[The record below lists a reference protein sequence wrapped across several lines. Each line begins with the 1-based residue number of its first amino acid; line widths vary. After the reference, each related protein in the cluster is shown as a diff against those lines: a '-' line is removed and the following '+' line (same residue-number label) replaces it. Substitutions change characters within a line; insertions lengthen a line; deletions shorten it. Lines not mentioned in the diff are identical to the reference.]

1 MIMGKTKTEYGIAE
15 GVIYP
20 SIPGSLLNCYRGG
33 EGGGAGPALGA
44 PRRLDVFLSL
54 LRKLEDNSQLDM
66 RLFSAALLRSLRLDG
81 IEQAANPVE
90 TEFVTPYR
98 ASAFQFHKYK
108 LLMDLFIPGQNVL
121 EVDEILTT
129 HEKCLLHRMMS
140 STVHRWERGDES
152 TSCPV
157 SVELT
162 QRLMS
167 NNSDRLPSRCPI
179 EEGVIQTKWG
189 TISPGTVVA
198 AIAASL
204 ESQRVLVTDI
214 LNADVFK
221 AGLAEPI
228 MDATNGEWDVD
239 IETLHTVR
247 QTPGLATADISNL
260 WAATLA
266 GDLAEVAVNQGPLV
280 GSASQKMVVGSN
292 NKWNDT
298 LLPRHN
304 FLLIHNTSTVD
315 WHYTD
320 AEILAGVDGLILAQ
334 HVPKW
339 VSQRGS
345 LRLSQVLDMY
355 YSNQGSAFDPSVRA
369 CNRQALFSGILDQS
383 VLSAETKN
391 FASVLALSQGTVYM
405 QVDELDRIC
414 EAAVAAFVNYFPTVL
429 TQSHRSCP
437 GGGGGAAPRS
447 VVDLVVA
454 TDGSWAGYDVHQML
468 SWIGE
473 ELEVGFERGS
483 ISLLHGNTGNWIA
496 PPSSNLSALF
506 EHLSNFSDPWPDRL
520 NLPNVM
526 STVLQYSMNKSLS
539 EAETE
544 ATVAPSTV
552 VLIISPSDTPSDTEV
567 DRARDIFLSLRQSYF
582 DVYFAY
588 VARDLTA
595 FENINTEYLDY
606 SELFIKTDRGTVRD
620 TISALGTDLIN
631 AAIPK
636 RIIGAHCEVNETVY
650 KQVPY
655 EDFVLPQRENKYRI
669 HSYYMRQQPAVAI
682 TVRNNGQ
689 GTLLAC
695 EWRGAETSR
704 TCKTLDERQ
713 TYTFNLT
720 DPCPSQDFCP
730 PSHFSISAVST
741 QNICAN
747 NDCRLPQQVGYYI
760 TQDGLRC
767 LALRNKAKSLV
778 VQCVKKYLLFLVLMV
793 TYLI

>member
-1 MIMGKTKTEYGIAE
+1 MQKTILLFLVISIFAE

-20 SIPGSLLNCYRGG
+20 SIPGVLLGCYRGG
-33 EGGGAGPALGA
+33 GGGAGPALGA

-121 EVDEILTT
+121 EMDEILTA
-129 HEKCLLHRMMS
+129 HEKCLLHRMLS

-162 QRLMS
+162 QRLLS

-228 MDATNGEWDVD
+228 MDATNGEWDVN

-247 QTPGLATADISNL
+247 QTPGLATADISNV

-320 AEILAGVDGLILAQ
+320 AEILAGVD
-334 HVPKW
+334 
-339 VSQRGS
+339 
-345 LRLSQVLDMY
+345 
-355 YSNQGSAFDPSVRA
+355 VRA
-369 CNRQALFSGILDQS
+369 CNRQALFSSILDQS
-383 VLSAETKN
+383 VLAAETKN

-405 QVDELDRIC
+405 QVDELDRIS
-414 EAAVAAFVNYFPTVL
+414 TVL
-429 TQSHRSCP
+429 TQSHRSCLG

-454 TDGSWAGYDVHQML
+454 TDGSWAGYGVHQLL

-526 STVLQYSMNKSLS
+526 TTVLQYSMNKSLS

-767 LALRNKAKSLV
+767 LALRNKAKPLV